1 MVENSSATLT
11 TVSVLGM
18 QAPLLSL
25 MVSVFSVLLVR
36 VMLLSKEPITK
47 RGWWVY
53 NVALTILLML
63 GAAIFTMDRKLGP
76 GSSLLLGIGLG
87 SSGIVL
93 IDLAKRYLEVIVGKT
108 TEHNGTKNGK

>member
-1 MVENSSATLT
+1 MVDN
-11 TVSVLGM
+11 TVSVMATVSILGM
-18 QAPLLSL
+18 EAPA
-25 MVSVFSVLLVR
+25 VSFWVSIAAVLLVR

-47 RGWWVY
+47 GAWWVY

-76 GSSLLLGIGLG
+76 GSALLLGIGLG

-108 TEHNGTKNGK
+108 TSDTPKDTG